1 MGIPQGRREL
11 GSSNSSISMIGSVAS
26 TGNDTIRYPGPRP
39 PLKTR
44 RFEKTAVVV

>member
-11 GSSNSSISMIGSVAS
+11 GLISIIGSATTS
-26 TGNDTIRYPGPRP
+26 NDAGRSYPGPRP